1 MIQLVRMRG
10 VTCAAIVMSVL
21 IALAGASPLAAA
33 QAQPEPAPPPA
44 QPVDLNTADAA
55 ALTKIPGIGPATAQ
69 RILEWREQNG
79 PFRQVEDLMKVKG
92 IGEKSLEKLRPYVK
106 VTKSK

>member
-1 MIQLVRMRG
+1 MTQFVRARGAGARAALVM
-10 VTCAAIVMSVL
+10 TILLAAAAGG
-21 IALAGASPLAAA
+21 ALAG
-33 QAQPEPAPPPA
+33 PEPPPEGAPP

-69 RILEWREQNG
+69 RIIEWREQSG

-106 VTKSK
+106 VSKSK